1 MRLRQIIENFE
12 EQDPDFWKSEEM
24 KDPPIELTVT
34 LGMRDVTDIEGRTV
48 LRLRKSPES
57 YESWEA
63 MVAEVERALG
73 VAYEVDPADLDDAD
87 YEATLLRVD
96 RHDHL
101 FESEAKTSQKTPTY
115 PCATNKIKMRLH
127 TITERHIR
135 VTGGANSNDPD
146 YQWPWSHPHEERNAP
161 DRWYHGTTDRFLDD
175 ILANGI
181 DPAKGKNGKT
191 HLTLQKKLA
200 QFAAARSVSRWGGNP
215 IILVLSVTD
224 LPGDLIGSDADSSY
238 NQPIPPK
245 SIIKVLPGKNGTDNP
260 IETL

>member
-115 PCATNKIKMRLH
+115 PCAKIGRAH
-127 TITERHIR
+127 
-135 VTGGANSNDPD
+135 V
-146 YQWPWSHPHEERNAP
+146 
-161 DRWYHGTTDRFLDD
+161 
-175 ILANGI
+175 
-181 DPAKGKNGKT
+181 
-191 HLTLQKKLA
+191 
-200 QFAAARSVSRWGGNP
+200 
-215 IILVLSVTD
+215 
-224 LPGDLIGSDADSSY
+224 
-238 NQPIPPK
+238 
-245 SIIKVLPGKNGTDNP
+245 
-260 IETL
+260 